1 MTPQQCVE
9 ARVRLGWSRQDL
21 AEAAGLAAPIVRMFE
36 AGALAGFDDC
46 EAALAEALM
55 AAEAAPERRDLPCGF
70 VDDGPRPREGARIW
84 PIEARR
90 RGSDARRTTR
100 SAASRRRA
108 RPALPG
114 QPPTAGCSSGAGA
127 AGRWAAR
134 ASPAALLGF

>member
-9 ARVRLGWSRQDL
+9 ARLRLGWSRQDL

-90 RGSDARRTTR
+90 RWLGR
-100 SAASRRRA
+100 AANY
-108 RPALPG
+108 ALGGFPE
-114 QPPTAGCSSGAGA
+114 TGA
-127 AGRWAAR
+127 ACVAG
-134 ASPAALLGF
+134 PAAYGWV